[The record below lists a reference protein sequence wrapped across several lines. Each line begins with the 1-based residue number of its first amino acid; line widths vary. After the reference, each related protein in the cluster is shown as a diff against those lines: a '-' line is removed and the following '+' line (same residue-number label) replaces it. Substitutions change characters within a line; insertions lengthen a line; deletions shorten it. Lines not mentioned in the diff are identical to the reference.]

1 MKSII
6 TILSAL
12 ILTTTVSSFA
22 YDSYEEYVRQQMKE
36 YQTYLEEIDRE
47 FTSFLK
53 QKWKSY
59 EGEKKPKQ
67 LLDKPKPVDIPVAK
81 PMPKPEPIKKITPK
95 PEPKPEPVVEKPE
108 PEPTAKPSPEPVTTP
123 EPIVPAPI
131 VKDPVIKEPVVT
143 APEPK
148 PQYIPKEEAEG
159 FGLSFYGNNL
169 NIPIDKKNS

>member
-1 MKSII
+1 M
-6 TILSAL
+6 
-12 ILTTTVSSFA
+12 
-22 YDSYEEYVRQQMKE
+22 
-36 YQTYLEEIDRE
+36 
-47 FTSFLK
+47 
-53 QKWKSY
+53 
-59 EGEKKPKQ
+59 
-67 LLDKPKPVDIPVAK
+67 
-81 PMPKPEPIKKITPK
+81 
-95 PEPKPEPVVEKPE
+95 VEKPE

-169 NIPIDKKNS
+169 NIPIDKKTRDICEASSLIRIHC